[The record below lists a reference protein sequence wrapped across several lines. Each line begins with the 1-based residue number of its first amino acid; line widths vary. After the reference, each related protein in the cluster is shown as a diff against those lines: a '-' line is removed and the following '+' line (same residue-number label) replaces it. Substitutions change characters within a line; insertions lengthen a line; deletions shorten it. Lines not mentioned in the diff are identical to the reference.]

1 MKPNCIRD
9 ISKFSSMDS
18 NRPYF
23 LDTNILYWY
32 CYPNYALLNSNK
44 VHRQSEIYINFVDN
58 LVYNGN
64 PIFTSV
70 YNMSELLYTVEKNEF
85 ELYKSKQGTDITL
98 KDFRRITNRSGL
110 KTTLLACI
118 ENIKSICKILD
129 YHSGPDILDE
139 FASSIDK
146 HHCDNYDYIILK
158 NCIADDK
165 THIISDDADFATMDG
180 FTLYTANSYA
190 LSPNV

>member
-1 MKPNCIRD
+1 MKPDCIRD

-85 ELYKSKQGTDITL
+85 ELYKSKQGTDVTL
-98 KDFRRITNRSGL
+98 KEFRRITNRSDL
-110 KTTLLACI
+110 KTTLLVCI
-118 ENIKSICKILD
+118 ENIKNICKILD

-139 FASSIDK
+139 FVSSIDK

-158 NCIADDK
+158 NCIADNK
-165 THIISDDADFATMDG
+165 KHIISDDADFATMDG

-190 LSPNV
+190 LNPTV